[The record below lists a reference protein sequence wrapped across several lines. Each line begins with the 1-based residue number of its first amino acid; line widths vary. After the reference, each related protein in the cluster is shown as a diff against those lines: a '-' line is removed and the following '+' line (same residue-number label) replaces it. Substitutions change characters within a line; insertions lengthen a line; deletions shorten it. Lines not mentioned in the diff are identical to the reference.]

1 MAFRVTQQDQLEYL
15 TADLLGDTA
24 HCFSTRYGGVSE
36 GHLASL
42 NLGVHRGDRPG
53 NVWENYCRLGTAVGF
68 SPKHTVFTK
77 QIHSATVER
86 VGKEQRGRGLIFPVE
101 KGCDGLITNEP
112 EVALTVFS
120 ADCTPVLLYDP
131 VAKAIGAVHAGWR
144 GTAAG
149 IVRVAV
155 EKMKQEFGCKGEN
168 IRAAIG
174 PCISACCFLTD
185 ADVPEAMLAALGVE
199 AREAI
204 CPAGEKFRVDLK
216 KINSIWL
223 RREGVSQIDISTDCT
238 ACQPE
243 RFWSHRVVKDRR
255 GSLAAVI
262 MLKK

>member
-1 MAFRVTQQDQLEYL
+1 MAIISQKIGAIEYL
-15 TADLLGDTA
+15 TAEGICVPHGFT
-24 HCFSTRYGGVSE
+24 TRYGGVST
-36 GHLASL
+36 GHLASM
-42 NLGVHRGDRPG
+42 NIGIHRGDELE
-53 NVWENYCRLGTAVGF
+53 NVIRNYELLGQAIGFDPENVVAA
-68 SPKHTVFTK
+68 K
-77 QIHSATVER
+77 QIHSDIIYRATEEDR
-86 VGKEQRGRGLIFPVE
+86 GKCFIEGASPV
-101 KGCDGLITNEP
+101 CDGLITNEP

-174 PCISACCFLTD
+174 QCISACCFLTD

-199 AREAI
+199 AQEAI